1 MFGKSKQNND
11 SGVAAGARIL
21 RVGVFYDGSF
31 LHHVSNY
38 YKFVHERRQRLSMLG
53 LQEFIR
59 VKAAEFEGV
68 EKSRSHIVSA
78 HFFRGRFP
86 APLSQANDKLYP
98 ERLFDD
104 VLINE
109 GIAMNYM
116 PVSGNREVGI
126 DVAMALECYEE
137 ATRGMFDIVA
147 LVAGDGDFVPLAV
160 KLNRLG
166 IRVMVVGWTFEY
178 TDAQNGGTHQTTT
191 SMRLFSEA
199 TYPVEM
205 HELMNSSTDSSD
217 PLLRQLFV
225 EAVPQTQA
233 TGERRADGSFTGV
246 VCSLKDGFG
255 FINCV
260 EYPDNI
266 FFHYSALVDGK
277 FDDLVEGDTVSFT
290 VENGERGE
298 LATNVKK
305 L

>member
-191 SMRLFSEA
+191 SMRLISEA
-199 TYPVEM
+199 TYPIAM
-205 HELMNSSTDSSD
+205 HEAMNAPVDTPD

-225 EAVPQTQA
+225 EGAQQA
-233 TGERRADGSFTGV
+233 SEAGRRPDGSYTGV

-255 FINCV
+255 FINCDA
-260 EYPDNI
+260 YPNNI
-266 FFHYSALVDGK
+266 FFHYTALVDGK
-277 FDDLVEGDTVSFT
+277 FSDLAEGDNVVFK